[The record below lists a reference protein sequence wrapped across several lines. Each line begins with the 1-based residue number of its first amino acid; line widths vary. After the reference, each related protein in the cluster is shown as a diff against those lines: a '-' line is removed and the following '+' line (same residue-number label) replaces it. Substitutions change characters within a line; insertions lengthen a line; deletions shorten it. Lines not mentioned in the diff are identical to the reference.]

1 MDLEIACAPG
11 RYLLPLSDRWLLVAL
26 APVPGVI
33 VLGLFLDGALVE
45 LVDDPLDV
53 LGYLR
58 ASATFRRSSRSSSPF
73 SSAPSTRDGKTPRE
87 SSRPRPKP

>member
-1 MDLEIACAPG
+1 MFRHGPRARLRPG

-58 ASATFRRSSRSSSPF
+58 TSPAFVVALLFRAQHARREDSP
-73 SSAPSTRDGKTPRE
+73 
-87 SSRPRPKP
+87 